1 MKRRCYLRRNRQVIQ
16 TASSER
22 RDEREKRK
30 DDVSLLSPTL
40 PLLLYLS
47 APLLLLYVSK
57 SDILTVL
64 WCSGFLSR
72 DCENTAECNGNL
84 RVDGFLDLRCFS
96 TAAATTTTTSTTT
109 VTLARVSFPLFS
121 LLSLEK
127 KRERAWCSGKCV
139 ITHAQLEKQLEKRR
153 ALLVGLF
160 YLSCVRGRA
169 LFTLPVAPNKANI

>member
-1 MKRRCYLRRNRQVIQ
+1 M
-16 TASSER
+16 SPS
-22 RDEREKRK
+22 
-30 DDVSLLSPTL
+30 LSPTL
-40 PLLLYLS
+40 PLFLYLS

-84 RVDGFLDLRCFS
+84 RVDGFLGLRCFS
-96 TAAATTTTTSTTT
+96 TAAAITTTTSANTTT

-127 KRERAWCSGKCV
+127 TRARLVQRKVCNY
-139 ITHAQLEKQLEKRR
+139 TR
-153 ALLVGLF
+153 A
-160 YLSCVRGRA
+160 A
-169 LFTLPVAPNKANI
+169 